1 MYLKRLCFG
10 GEIHLPSSGSRPDR
24 TGENSGNVAY
34 LNAFVYDVMDVF
46 YIQDLVFASKMKMK
60 KMGKRKNVVNAKENL
75 INVLSTNRV
84 HHA

>member
-1 MYLKRLCFG
+1 MPCHEQMYLKRLCFG

-24 TGENSGNVAY
+24 TGEVSGNVAY

-60 KMGKRKNVVNAKENL
+60 KMGKRKNVVNVKENL
-75 INVLSTNRV
+75 IN
-84 HHA
+84 